1 MLCILS
7 MQKVAINEQCT
18 QWHFLYFSL
27 CTCMCVYM
35 HMCMYV
41 HMHVYVHVW
50 SWTCAPL
57 CASLC
62 MFAYACVPV
71 CVCLCTCMCVCSCVY
86 IHVYVFVS
94 RYVCVCMCL
103 YVHVCVV
110 CMYVD
115 PCYLPLPCLRQHA
128 VPVRLHDLWA
138 PRDSLVSVSHR
149 SLGIL
154 VLNKWFLKSS
164 GHSNSGPMLA

>member
-1 MLCILS
+1 MS
-7 MQKVAINEQCT
+7 NAH

-27 CTCMCVYM
+27 
-35 HMCMYV
+35 
-41 HMHVYVHVW
+41 
-50 SWTCAPL
+50 S
-57 CASLC
+57 
-62 MFAYACVPV
+62 
-71 CVCLCTCMCVCSCVY
+71 TCMCVCTCICACMCICMFMCMCDHVLVHLCVQAYACLHMPVCLCVY
-86 IHVYVFVS
+86 VCVHACVYVHVCIFMCMCP
-94 RYVCVCMCL
+94 YMCVCMCL

-128 VPVRLHDLWA
+128 VPVRLHDLWES
-138 PRDSLVSVSHR
+138 RDSLVSVSHR

-164 GHSNSGPMLA
+164 EHSNSGPMLA